1 MKKYT
6 TLISILNQWLMFL
19 NDDLFD
25 EIDHMYTTLEKETK
39 EELKSGA
46 LIDADIHFSNM
57 VKQTVENIWD
67 DLGQIFDRTNMMI
80 GKGEWDSL
88 EGYISR
94 HIEHL
99 GDKYLKKRESFMK
112 SYNMPAQ
119 PYYLKSGLCFE
130 HVDNYRQRLKKR
142 NLYRR
147 KLAESLYDIGNQ
159 SIDKSNYVITLVALL
174 ISLISLLISITAI
187 L

>member
-25 EIDHMYTTLEKETK
+25 EVDHMFSTLEKESKDEFKAGT
-39 EELKSGA
+39 LT
-46 LIDADIHFSNM
+46 DADIHFSNM
-57 VKQTVENIWD
+57 VKQIIENIWD

-88 EGYISR
+88 QEYISS

-99 GDKYLKKRESFMK
+99 SDRYLKKREAFLK
-112 SYNMPAQ
+112 SHGIPAQ
-119 PYYLKSGLCFE
+119 PYYLKKGLCFE
-130 HVDNYRQRLKKR
+130 HVDNYKQRLKMR

-174 ISLISLLISITAI
+174 VSLISLLISINAI
-187 L
+187 I